1 MEKAKVSAP
10 GKIILSGEHSVV
22 YGQPAIVT
30 ALDKRLFVEIKEGKG
45 KTEIIT
51 DEDPDLAYYALLK
64 TEEFLKEKLPA
75 LKIKIGSEILVNR
88 GLGSSAALSVAVV
101 AALFN
106 YLKKELDK
114 DLLHRL
120 PGASR
125 RPSEVRVGQPR
136 TKLSCEKALIN
147 QIAFEIEKKQHG
159 QPSGCDN
166 SIATFGGTIEFRKG
180 KIKPLRIKPN
190 FDFLLID
197 SGRAVE
203 NTGEMVALVR
213 RKFNYLKTKKVIKK
227 IGKVTVQLIK
237 EFKRRDFN
245 KLKLKTLIAE
255 NEKLLEELGVVGEKA
270 QKITREIEDIGG
282 TAKICGAG
290 GIKSGSGIILGF
302 HQNQGKLKSLL
313 RKQNI
318 AFFKAKIHQKGVRI
332 EKD

>member
-30 ALDKRLFVEIKEGKG
+30 ALDKRLFVEIKEGRG

-51 DEDPDLAYYALLK
+51 DEDPNLAYYALLK
-64 TEEFLKEKLPA
+64 TEEFLKEKLPV
-75 LKIKIGSEILVNR
+75 LRIKIQSEIPVNR
-88 GLGSSAALSVAVV
+88 GLGSSAALAVTMV
-101 AALFN
+101 TALLN

-114 DLLHRL
+114 N
-120 PGASR
+120 
-125 RPSEVRVGQPR
+125 
-136 TKLSCEKALIN
+136 LIN

-159 QPSGCDN
+159 KPSGCDN
-166 SIATFGGTIEFRKG
+166 SIATFGGTIEFRRG
-180 KIKPLRIKPN
+180 KIKSLKIKPN
-190 FDFLLID
+190 FGFVLID

-203 NTGEMVALVR
+203 STGEMVALVR

-227 IGKVTVQLIK
+227 IGKATVQLIK
-237 EFKRRDFN
+237 ELKKDDFN

-255 NEKLLEELGVVGEKA
+255 NEKLLEELGVIGKKA
-270 QKITREIEDIGG
+270 QKIIREIEDISG

-302 HQNQGKLKSLL
+302 HQNQEKLKSLL
-313 RKQNI
+313 RKRNI
-318 AFFKAKIHQKGVRI
+318 AFFKAKIHQKGVRV